1 MFNALSTSR
10 VTTPRVSPQ
19 QWVMPRTARD
29 HASLTRLL
37 QAAAERQTKPV
48 GKSALAT
55 LLGESPQTITNWA
68 SRGVSDQGALKAQ
81 RTHGI
86 SASWVVDGVEPMLV
100 APEATAEPPS
110 PLTSDDSDW
119 GDIEGYA
126 QAVGL
131 SEGVEAQEY
140 AETHKLKFRADSL
153 RKKRLNPRN
162 LAVFYGDGDSMEPR
176 IHSGDAVLFDQS
188 DTRPRDGQL
197 YVILVPGAGA
207 ESYTVKRCELL
218 DDLVLFK
225 ADNPKGDHGWKKPRR
240 MDDPKRPIKIIGRVR
255 WIGSWEG

>member
-1 MFNALSTSR
+1 MLDLTEQQRLALAKRIRDAIAQLPHTKAEVAER
-10 VTTPRVSPQ
+10 LGVSPQ
-19 QWVMPRTARD
+19 AITGWESKGRIGKT
-29 HASLTRLL
+29 SLSRLAL
-37 QAAAERQTKPV
+37 LCGRSVDYFITGAEQ
-48 GKSALAT
+48 
-55 LLGESPQTITNWA
+55 SPA
-68 SRGVSDQGALKAQ
+68 
-81 RTHGI
+81 
-86 SASWVVDGVEPMLV
+86 
-100 APEATAEPPS
+100 
-110 PLTSDDSDW
+110 SDDSDW

-240 MDDPKRPIKIIGRVR
+240 MDDPRRPIKIIGRVR